1 MEDALPLAPG
11 TAPSRRAEGLIYLS
25 SCPAPP
31 RAALGRCSFS
41 RTTSQWCCAN
51 QPLLC
56 SVPSRLCSLGTL
68 SLSTPSAQTS
78 SSRPVPTRLSAATA
92 APVAGK
98 RVQVLGSPSP
108 FLRTAPTRGESSR
121 LGHHAQRGDPW
132 GVPHPSSLVPCPLS
146 LVPRCRDRTAHSRH
160 ATDSSQASR

>member
-11 TAPSRRAEGLIYLS
+11 TAPSRRAEGLIGLS

-31 RAALGRCSFS
+31 CAARGVLCKPA
-41 RTTSQWCCAN
+41 TS
-51 QPLLC
+51 LLC
-56 SVPSRLCSLGTL
+56 PLEAVQPGHALAEHPQCPNQQLPSRPRISV
-68 SLSTPSAQTS
+68 
-78 SSRPVPTRLSAATA
+78 RPRQHLL
-92 APVAGK
+92 AGK

-160 ATDSSQASR
+160 ATDISQASR